1 MSTSTQ
7 TDTELFQT
15 LRAGNLDALG
25 ILYDRYGVLVYR
37 LALKV
42 LGNNQDAEDLTQDI
56 FTNLNRTTAFDA
68 KRGSMQAF
76 LMVLTR
82 SRAIDRIRKG
92 RSQTS
97 SLQKWSQSIANIPSA
112 ASTNNSMEKIANHEI
127 SEQVR
132 SALENLP
139 EKHRRVL
146 EMAYY
151 EGRSQSEI
159 AQDLGIPLG
168 TIKSW
173 ARQGLISLKK
183 VLMHVVI

>member
-1 MSTSTQ
+1 MSTFTQ
-7 TDTELFQT
+7 NDTELFQAVQ
-15 LRAGNLDALG
+15 AGNPDALG
-25 ILYDRYGVLVYR
+25 ILYDRYGALVYR

-42 LGNNQDAEDLTQDI
+42 LGNDRDAEDLTQDI
-56 FTNLNRTTAFDA
+56 FTNLNRTKAFDA
-68 KRGSMQAF
+68 KRGSIQAF
-76 LMVLTR
+76 LIVITR

-97 SLQKWSQSIANIPSA
+97 LLQKWSEAIANIPSS

-132 SALENLP
+132 LALETLP
-139 EKHRRVL
+139 ENHRRVL

-159 AQDLGIPLG
+159 ARDLGIPLG

-183 VLMHVVI
+183 VLKHLVT